1 MSCVLKPKI
10 VIHMKLAIFGAP
22 GSGKGTYSKR
32 LSARLG
38 IAHVSTGD
46 IFREEV
52 NKGSGLGK
60 KVADYMAKG
69 NLVPDEIVIEALK
82 KKLSQPECK
91 NGFILDGFPRTVE
104 QAKALDKITKIE
116 KIINLHVPHEI
127 LIEKISARRI
137 CKKCGDIYNIADIN
151 KTIDGVDYI
160 LPPMLPKPPGACD
173 KCGGELYQREDET
186 PEIVQNRLKI
196 AEEKLKPTIDYYRGK
211 VPFAEIHV
219 NRGPEIMVGRILA
232 ELGK

>member
-1 MSCVLKPKI
+1 
-10 VIHMKLAIFGAP
+10 MKLIIFGAP

-32 LSARLG
+32 LSAKLG

-46 IFREEV
+46 IFREEMA
-52 NKGSGLGK
+52 KGSGLGK
-60 KVADYMAKG
+60 KVEDYMAKG
-69 NLVPDEIVIEALK
+69 NLVPDEITVEVLK

-104 QAKALDKITKIE
+104 QAKALEKITRID
-116 KIINLHVPHEI
+116 KIINLSVPNEI

-137 CKKCGDIYNIADIN
+137 CKNCGDIYNIADIN
-151 KTIDGVDYI
+151 KTIDGADYI
-160 LPPMLPKPPGACD
+160 LPSMLPKTPGVCD
-173 KCGGELYQREDET
+173 KCGGELYQREDEK
-186 PEIVQNRLKI
+186 PEIVQNRLKV

-211 VPFAEIHV
+211 IPFAEIHV

-232 ELGK
+232 ELDK

>member
-1 MSCVLKPKI
+1 
-10 VIHMKLAIFGAP
+10 MKLAIFGAP

-32 LSARLG
+32 LSAKLG

-52 NKGSGLGK
+52 AKSTELGK

-69 NLVPDEIVIEALK
+69 NLIPDEIAIEALK
-82 KKLSQPECK
+82 NKLSQPECK

-104 QAKALDKITKIE
+104 QAKALERITKID
-116 KIINLHVPHEI
+116 KIINLHVPHDV

-160 LPPMLPKPPGACD
+160 LPPMLPKTPDVCD

-186 PEIVQNRLKI
+186 PEIVQNRLKV
-196 AEEKLKPTIDYYRGK
+196 ADEKLKPTIAYYRGK
-211 VPFAEIHV
+211 VPFAEIYV
-219 NRGPEIMVGRILA
+219 NRGPEIMIGRILA
-232 ELGK
+232 ELRK